1 NGAVGPNHYVQIVN
15 LSFAIWDKA
24 GTRLFGPAAANTLW
38 QGFGGPC
45 ETSNDGDPIVRY
57 DHLADR
63 WLLSQ
68 FALPNFPQ
76 GPFYQCIAVSQTAD
90 PTGRYYRYQFLVN
103 KTKLND
109 YPKFG
114 VWPDGY
120 YMSINQFR
128 CTLTSCLWGGAGAV
142 AFEREKMLTGSA

>member
-1 NGAVGPNHYVQIVN
+1 
-15 LSFAIWDKA
+15 
-24 GTRLFGPAAANTLW
+24 
-38 QGFGGPC
+38 
-45 ETSNDGDPIVRY
+45 
-57 DHLADR
+57 

-142 AFEREKMLTGSA
+142 AFEREKMLTGSAARMVYFDLYGVDRNLGGMLPADLDGPAPTQRTPGVFVQ